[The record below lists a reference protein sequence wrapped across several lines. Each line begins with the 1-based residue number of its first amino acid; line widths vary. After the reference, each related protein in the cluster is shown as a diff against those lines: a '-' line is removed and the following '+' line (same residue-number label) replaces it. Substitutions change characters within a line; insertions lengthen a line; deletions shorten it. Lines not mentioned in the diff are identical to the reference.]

1 VHDRSHKEVQKLET
15 SMRTPLLT
23 TSEKMANLQPAV
35 IDRRYSAV
43 CLLGTFFADG
53 FGRRGRFHCK
63 RSRFRE
69 ILSAMRRG
77 IFLFGSVASLV
88 AAVLAGCGGTP
99 ARTPSTGSA
108 LEKPHLTI
116 GLSVPAATYL
126 PLYVAVDEGTFAKQ
140 GIQADL
146 VEFRGGSDL
155 IKAVVSGSV
164 DVGVVALA
172 EITTGIDA
180 GQPLKAFYAGFTIP
194 DFDWYA
200 VSSIKSLAE
209 AKGKR
214 IGITQYGTSSDFIT
228 RYALT
233 VNGIDPKD
241 VQIIQAG
248 PPSTRLAAMQAG
260 QLDISIFSTPEK
272 FRAAER
278 GYNLIYSQKQLS
290 DDYPQHL
297 FFATESFLASHPN
310 TVKALLLGHTH
321 AVRLAK
327 QDKQRAEQSL
337 IKHLQVDPK
346 YVERTYTNVID
357 YIWEDGRLPDPRSLD
372 VFFDMGIKTGRYKER
387 WPLTRFWIPTY
398 VDTYSQWRLASF

>member
-1 VHDRSHKEVQKLET
+1 MS
-15 SMRTPLLT
+15 
-23 TSEKMANLQPAV
+23 
-35 IDRRYSAV
+35 
-43 CLLGTFFADG
+43 
-53 FGRRGRFHCK
+53 GRRIWLHVAG
-63 RSRFRE
+63 
-69 ILSAMRRG
+69 
-77 IFLFGSVASLV
+77 ASL
-88 AAVLAGCGGTP
+88 AAAMLAGCGGTP
-99 ARTPSTGSA
+99 APAPSTGSA

-116 GLSVPAATYL
+116 GLSVPGATYL

-146 VEFRGGSDL
+146 VEFRGGADV
-155 IKAVVSGSV
+155 IRAAVSGSV

-172 EITTGIDA
+172 EITSGIDA
-180 GQPLKAFYAGFTIP
+180 GQPLKAFYAGFNIP
-194 DFDWYA
+194 NFDWYA
-200 VSSIKSLAE
+200 VSSVRSLAD

-214 IGITQYGTSSDFIT
+214 IGITQYGSSTDFIT

-233 VNGIDPKD
+233 VHGLDPSKD

-272 FRAAER
+272 FLAAER

-310 TVKALLLGHTH
+310 TVKALLRGHTL

-327 QDKQRAEQSL
+327 QDKHRAEQSL
-337 IKHLQVDPK
+337 IKHLQIDPK
-346 YVERTYTNVID
+346 YVERTYTDVID
-357 YIWEDGRLPDPRSLD
+357 YIHEDGRLPGGKSLD
-372 VFFDMGIKTGRYKER
+372 VFFDMGIRTGRYKER
-387 WPLTRFWIPTY
+387 WPLTKFWIPIY
-398 VDTYSQWRLASF
+398 VDSYSQWRLAPS